1 MRYPQILLIL
11 SLAWLGAL
19 PRVDNAA
26 ASAGELGPIPGQST
40 RRLAPGSPQLLAQA
54 AAAPADAKADP
65 KAGTQATPQAT
76 PKSAKPAKAPKPNR
90 LPWLIGGF
98 LGMAGVMGGA
108 VWLLGRRVVAPT
120 PVSPPPPSQKPPASL
135 HQSLEAYDAIFAEA
149 PEPGNPWSDPV
160 AMPAGSF
167 VLDPMGI
174 VVPPIT
180 ATPSTATPIT
190 ASESPILVPLAA
202 QPAASVISPSSDSTQ
217 PATISAVAAAAPA
230 ATVATVAPQTNIGQ
244 PTATSERPAPIP
256 MAPAVSHRNG
266 SSQNGSS
273 QNGSSQNGNH
283 QNGSSPNGQLPPTA
297 PAPLQVAAPTAITA
311 TTRLPKGSIV
321 ESLIDELRQ
330 PDPVQRHK
338 VIWELSQR
346 GDTRAVQPLVDLMV
360 DSDSKQRSLILSA
373 LSEIGGRTLRPMS
386 RALAISLQDPNADV
400 RKNAIRDLT
409 RVYDMIAQISQMVQQ
424 ATEDPDRE
432 VQETARWA
440 LGQLNRIRPVEP
452 AALKQS
458 VSPPESFS

>member
-11 SLAWLGAL
+11 SLAGLGVL
-19 PRVDNAA
+19 PRVELEAA
-26 ASAGELGPIPGQST
+26 AQAGESSAPPIALGQPVRPMGQLSAPV
-40 RRLAPGSPQLLAQA
+40 LAPALASVFTPGFAQTA
-54 AAAPADAKADP
+54 PPAAAP
-65 KAGTQATPQAT
+65 TATPAAA
-76 PKSAKPAKAPKPNR
+76 AKPAKAPKQSR
-90 LPWLIGGF
+90 LPWIVGGF

-108 VWLLGRRVVAPT
+108 VWLLGRRVVAP
-120 PVSPPPPSQKPPASL
+120 PPAPPLANQKAPASL
-135 HQSLEAYDAIFAEA
+135 HQSLEGYDAIFAEA
-149 PEPGNPWSDPV
+149 PEPGNPWEDAAHPATFSMDPV
-160 AMPAGSF
+160 
-167 VLDPMGI
+167 GI
-174 VVPPIT
+174 VV
-180 ATPSTATPIT
+180 TPIG
-190 ASESPILVPLAA
+190 
-202 QPAASVISPSSDSTQ
+202 
-217 PATISAVAAAAPA
+217 AV
-230 ATVATVAPQTNIGQ
+230 
-244 PTATSERPAPIP
+244 
-256 MAPAVSHRNG
+256 
-266 SSQNGSS
+266 
-273 QNGSSQNGNH
+273 
-283 QNGSSPNGQLPPTA
+283 PTA
-297 PAPLQVAAPTAITA
+297 PAAPPPLVSSLGSPLDPTAPTAGPVAIAPAAAAASPPAPSHQNGHGPSTDPTAGASNPTHSQNGHPSPPLKPAPPAPDSGAITA

-330 PDPVQRHK
+330 PDPIKRHK

-440 LGQLNRIRPVEP
+440 LGQLNRIRPEP
-452 AALKQS
+452 PALKQS